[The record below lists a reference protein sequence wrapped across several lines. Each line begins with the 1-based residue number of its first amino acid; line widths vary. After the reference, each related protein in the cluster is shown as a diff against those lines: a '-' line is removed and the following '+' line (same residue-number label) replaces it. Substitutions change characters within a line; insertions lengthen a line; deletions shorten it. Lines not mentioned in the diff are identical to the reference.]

1 MAYLN
6 NLILME
12 NNYGEF
18 QYQHKVEYI
27 LEKVVK
33 INENYSLIIMTIK
46 SKMPYY

>member
-1 MAYLN
+1 
-6 NLILME
+6 ME

-18 QYQHKVEYI
+18 QHQNKVENI